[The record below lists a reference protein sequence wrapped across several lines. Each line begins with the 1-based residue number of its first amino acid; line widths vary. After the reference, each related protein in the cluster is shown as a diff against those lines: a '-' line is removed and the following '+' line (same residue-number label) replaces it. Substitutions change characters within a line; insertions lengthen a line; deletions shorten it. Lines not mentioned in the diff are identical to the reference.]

1 MAIYVKALYREL
13 KADLKVEIDEMPS
26 CKFLSVDQK
35 EGLYKSM
42 IDKIKQAIKEETG
55 IDPEE

>member
-1 MAIYVKALYREL
+1 MAIDVKALYREL